1 MIEEIRRRTIVP
13 ILCVAIVGHEQVVT
27 TGEGVG
33 FAAVLEEGAQGALHR
48 GLSTGNREAV
58 DNGDVVDEGLE
69 RIVGLGRGVES
80 RSGAKV
86 GASDGL
92 AERDINPLGEVETVE
107 VGTNVS
113 GQLESTS
120 TVERLGQGPNPDGGV
135 GVDPLSVLGGGLGG
149 FAHGE
154 SGKDGVDILLL
165 LLSLLPRVLPIL
177 SFVFGLELAIR
188 QLLEPCKHDK
198 VDGRDLDAFSDE
210 ERLNL

>member
-1 MIEEIRRRTIVP
+1 MIEGIRRRTIVP

-27 TGEGVG
+27 TGEGVE

-58 DNGDVVDEGLE
+58 DNGDVVDKGLE

-80 RSGAKV
+80 WSVAKV
-86 GASDGL
+86 GAGDGL
-92 AERDINPLGEVETVE
+92 AERDVNPLGEMETVE
-107 VGTNVS
+107 MGTNVS

-149 FAHGE
+149 FADGE
-154 SGKDGVDILLL
+154 SSKDGVDILL
-165 LLSLLPRVLPIL
+165 SLIRPRVLPIL
-177 SFVFGLELAIR
+177 SFVLGFELAIR
-188 QLLEPCKHDK
+188 QLLEPCKHDE
-198 VDGRDLDAFSDE
+198 VDGRNLDALPDE